1 MGFLDERTCSTHGAA
16 GGWRMGGKRFLLL
29 LVLSL
34 YLLASIPRAYA
45 QQTPNNFPKLPE
57 LLQYQ
62 ASKYRQGTRWS
73 PFRKYAMQRMRLPES
88 LPATDLQLWC
98 YHAELPDST
107 FSPAKPLFRQLQSHG
122 QLGFAAIDHPTGA
135 LEIVFWDKR
144 IYRHYADWL
153 ARIGYAL
160 APHNAASNT
169 LPFRKDGTSIH
180 VDITIWADCYVLEVS
195 G

>member
-1 MGFLDERTCSTHGAA
+1 MWISEKTQDFSSYATNT
-16 GGWRMGGKRFLLL
+16 WKRSFYNLLLPFLLL
-29 LVLSL
+29 VFS
-34 YLLASIPRAYA
+34 PVVHA
-45 QQTPNNFPKLPE
+45 QQAPNNFPKLPE

-62 ASKYRQGTRWS
+62 SSKHRQGTRWS
-73 PFRKYAMQRMRLPES
+73 PFRKYAMRRMRLPEQLAS
-88 LPATDLQLWC
+88 SDLQLWG

-107 FSPAKPLFRQLQSHG
+107 FSAAQPLFRQLQSHG
-122 QLGFAAIDHPTGA
+122 QLGFAAIDYPA
-135 LEIVFWDKR
+135 ASLQLVFWDKR

-153 ARIGYAL
+153 ARIGYTL
-160 APHNAASNT
+160 TSHKPASNV

>member
-1 MGFLDERTCSTHGAA
+1 
-16 GGWRMGGKRFLLL
+16 MGGKRVLLL
-29 LVLSL
+29 LAQSL
-34 YLLASIPRAYA
+34 WLLAIIPRAYA
-45 QQTPNNFPKLPE
+45 QQAPNNFPKLPE

-62 ASKYRQGTRWS
+62 SSKHRQGTRWS
-73 PFRKYAMQRMRLPES
+73 PFRKYAMRRMRLPES
-88 LPATDLQLWC
+88 LPATDLQLWG

-107 FSPAKPLFRQLQSHG
+107 FSAAKPLFRQLQSHG
-122 QLGFAAIDHPTGA
+122 QLGFAAIDYPA
-135 LEIVFWDKR
+135 ASLQLVFWDKR

-153 ARIGYAL
+153 ARIGYVL
-160 APHNAASNT
+160 MSHRPSSNV